1 MVVLGLCSL
10 IAGLLT
16 IMLPET
22 LGTHLIEN
30 IDEYDISAQNG
41 KPFFDCWSKRTLECH
56 LDSLKCK
63 KNYDPEDE
71 RNKLQSPGI

>member
-16 IMLPET
+16 LVLPET
-22 LGTHLIEN
+22 LGTHLIET
-30 IDEYDISAQNG
+30 IDECDNLAQNG

-56 LDSLKCK
+56 LDSSMNK
-63 KNYDPEDE
+63 KSCDPENE
-71 RNKLQSPGI
+71 RNNLHSPGI